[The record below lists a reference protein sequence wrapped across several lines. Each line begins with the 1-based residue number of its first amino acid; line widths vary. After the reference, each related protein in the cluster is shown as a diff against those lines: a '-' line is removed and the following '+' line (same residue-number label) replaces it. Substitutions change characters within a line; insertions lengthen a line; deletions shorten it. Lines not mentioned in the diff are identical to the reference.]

1 MTAAEQPPRRLE
13 ILAIEG
19 VPEVAP
25 GDDLAELLAA
35 AAGPWLADRDVVVV
49 TSKVVAK
56 AEGRLVEVGTER
68 AARERARLAW
78 VERESVR
85 EVARRGDTR
94 IVQTRHGF
102 VMAAAGVD
110 ASNVPA
116 GTLAL
121 LPLDPDASAR
131 RLRAQLEARTGRRLA
146 VVVSDTFG
154 RAWRR
159 GQTDLAIGA
168 AGLAVTRSYQG
179 QRDPA
184 GHELVATQIA
194 VADEVASAAELV
206 TGKLAGVPAA
216 VVRGLAPAAAE
227 LDEDGVRSLVRPG
240 SEDLFRLGTAEAMA
254 AGRRSAVSSRR
265 SIRTF
270 AARPVEDPPL
280 LRAIAAAVSAPAPHH
295 TTPWRFVLCRPDT
308 ANRLLEQMAATWEDD
323 LRADG
328 LSPQARTRR
337 LARGAVL
344 RTAPRLVIPLLS
356 FTGAQPYP
364 DARRAGAEREMF
376 LVSAGAAVENL
387 LVALAAEDLGA
398 CWVSS
403 TLFCP
408 DVARRVLSLDAAWHP
423 IGAVA
428 VGWPAAE
435 PPGRPP
441 RPVEDF
447 VLYR

>member
-13 ILAIEG
+13 ILAVEG
-19 VPEVAP
+19 LPEVAA
-25 GDDLAELLAA
+25 GDDLGELLAT
-35 AAGPWLADRDVVVV
+35 AAGAWLADGDVVVV
-49 TSKVVAK
+49 TSKIVAK
-56 AEGRLVEVGTER
+56 AEGRLVAVGAER
-68 AARERARLAW
+68 DAREQARQAW
-78 VERESVR
+78 VDRECVR

-131 RLRAQLEARTGRRLA
+131 RLRTQLEARTGRRLA

-168 AGLAVTRSYQG
+168 AGIAVTRSYRG
-179 QRDPA
+179 QHDPA

-194 VADEVASAAELV
+194 VADELASAAELV

-216 VVRGLAPAAAE
+216 VIRGLAPASAGP
-227 LDEDGVRSLVRPG
+227 DGESVRTLVRPD

-254 AGRRSAVSSRR
+254 AGRQSAVFHRR
-265 SIRTF
+265 SIRAF
-270 AARPVEDPPL
+270 AARPVDDPPL
-280 LRAIAAAVSAPAPHH
+280 LRAIGAAVSAPAPHH
-295 TTPWRFVLCRPDT
+295 TTPWRFVLPRPET
-308 ANRLLEQMAATWEDD
+308 ATQLLEQMAATWEDD
-323 LRADG
+323 LRSDG
-328 LSPQARTRR
+328 LSPPARTRR

-344 RTAPRLVIPLLS
+344 RRAPRLVIPLLS
-356 FTGAQPYP
+356 FAGAHSYP
-364 DARRAGAEREMF
+364 DARRAAAEREMF

-408 DVARRVLSLDAAWHP
+408 DVARRVLGIDASWHP

-428 VGWPAAE
+428 VGWPAGE
-435 PPGRPP
+435 PPARPP
-441 RPVEDF
+441 RSVEDF